1 MAKGKKKKKV
11 TPQDEKKQAPKK
23 IDMWVYMVGGGALG
37 LLAWMI
43 YRSVT
48 GQ

>member
-1 MAKGKKKKKV
+1 MAKGKKKKSPPKV
-11 TPQDEKKQAPKK
+11 EKKQAPK
-23 IDMWVYMVGGGALG
+23 IEMWVYMVGGGALG

-43 YRSVT
+43 YRAVT

>member
-1 MAKGKKKKKV
+1 MAKGKKKKKAI
-11 TPQDEKKQAPKK
+11 PQVEKKQAPK

-43 YRSVT
+43 YRSVV

>member
-1 MAKGKKKKKV
+1 MAKGKKKKKA
-11 TPQDEKKQAPKK
+11 TTQGEKKQAPK
-23 IDMWVYMVGGGALG
+23 IEMWVYMVGGAALG